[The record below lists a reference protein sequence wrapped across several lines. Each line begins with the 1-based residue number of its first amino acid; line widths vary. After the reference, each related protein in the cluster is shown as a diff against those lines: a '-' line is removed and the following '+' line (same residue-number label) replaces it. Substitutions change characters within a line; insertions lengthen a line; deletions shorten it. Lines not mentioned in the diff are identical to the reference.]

1 MSALHSLLDFI
12 LHIDNYLFVLI
23 QDYGMWIYGI
33 LFLIIFV
40 ETGLVFMP
48 LLPGDSLLFAAGSFC
63 AGVQIDNE
71 IAQLNLFVVLAL
83 LIIAAILGDALN
95 FWIGQKYGR
104 KLAQL
109 KIGKYALLK
118 EKHLQQTQDFFEK
131 HGSKTII
138 IARFVPIVRTFAPFT
153 AGLANMRYNVFLK
166 YNVVG
171 GISWV
176 LGLTLLGYFF
186 GNLTIVRQN
195 FETVIFGIIGLSLLP
210 MLIAIAK
217 EKLAKRWNAEIQS
230 ANTFC
235 KFLSGTAQFER
246 RFPKF

>member
-1 MSALHSLLDFI
+1 MSALTSLLDFI

-23 QDYGMWIYGI
+23 QDYGTWVYGI

-63 AGVQIDNE
+63 AGVQIDDE
-71 IAQLNLFVVLAL
+71 LAQLNLMVVLSL

-95 FWIGQKYGR
+95 FWIGQKYGQ
-104 KLAQL
+104 KLAQI

-118 EKHLQQTQDFFEK
+118 EKHLQKTHDFFEK

-153 AGLANMRYNVFLK
+153 AGLANMRYPVFLK

-171 GISWV
+171 GIGWV

-186 GNLTIVRQN
+186 GNLQIVREN

-210 MLIAIAK
+210 MFIAILK
-217 EKLAKRWNAEIQS
+217 ERLTKH
-230 ANTFC
+230 
-235 KFLSGTAQFER
+235 
-246 RFPKF
+246 

>member
-1 MSALHSLLDFI
+1 
-12 LHIDNYLFVLI
+12 
-23 QDYGMWIYGI
+23 
-33 LFLIIFV
+33 
-40 ETGLVFMP
+40 MP

-63 AGVQIDNE
+63 AGVQIDNDL
-71 IAQLNLFVVLAL
+71 AQLNLLVVLLL

-153 AGLANMRYNVFLK
+153 AGLANMRYSVFLK
-166 YNVVG
+166 FNVVG

-186 GNLTIVRQN
+186 GNLTIVREN

-210 MLIAIAK
+210 MIIAIVK

-230 ANTFC
+230 ANKFC
-235 KFLSGTAQFER
+235 KFLLETAQFGQQSL
-246 RFPKF
+246 KS

>member
-1 MSALHSLLDFI
+1 MSALTSLLDFI

-23 QDYGMWIYGI
+23 QDYGTWVYGI

-63 AGVQIDNE
+63 AGVQIDDE
-71 IAQLNLFVVLAL
+71 LAQLNLMVVLSL

-95 FWIGQKYGR
+95 FWIGQKYGQ
-104 KLAQL
+104 KLAQI

-118 EKHLQQTQDFFEK
+118 EKHLQQTHDFFEK

-153 AGLANMRYNVFLK
+153 AGLANMRYPVFLK

-171 GISWV
+171 GIGWV

-186 GNLTIVRQN
+186 GNLQLVREN

-210 MLIAIAK
+210 MFIAILK
-217 EKLAKRWNAEIQS
+217 ERLTKH
-230 ANTFC
+230 
-235 KFLSGTAQFER
+235 
-246 RFPKF
+246 

>member
-1 MSALHSLLDFI
+1 MSALTSLLDFI
-12 LHIDNYLFVLI
+12 LHIDNYLFDLI
-23 QDYGMWIYGI
+23 QDYGIWVYGI
-33 LFLIIFV
+33 LFLIVFV

-71 IAQLNLFVVLAL
+71 LAQLHLFVVLSL

-109 KIGKYALLK
+109 KIGKYPLLK

-153 AGLANMRYNVFLK
+153 AGVANMRYSTFLK
-166 YNVVG
+166 FNVIG
-171 GISWV
+171 GVSWV
-176 LGLTLLGYFF
+176 LGLTLTGYFF
-186 GNLTIVRQN
+186 GNLDFVRKN

-210 MLIAIAK
+210 MFIAILK
-217 EKLAKRWNAEIQS
+217 EKMTKR
-230 ANTFC
+230 
-235 KFLSGTAQFER
+235 
-246 RFPKF
+246 

>member
-1 MSALHSLLDFI
+1 MSALTSLLDFI
-12 LHIDNYLFVLI
+12 LHIDNYLFLLI
-23 QDYGMWIYGI
+23 QDYGIWVYGI
-33 LFLIIFV
+33 LFLIVFV

-71 IAQLNLFVVLAL
+71 LAQLNLWVVLSL

-109 KIGKYALLK
+109 KIGKYAVLK

-186 GNLTIVRQN
+186 GNLTIVREN

-210 MLIAIAK
+210 MVIAILK
-217 EKLAKRWNAEIQS
+217 EKLAKR
-230 ANTFC
+230 
-235 KFLSGTAQFER
+235 
-246 RFPKF
+246 

>member
-1 MSALHSLLDFI
+1 MSALTSLLDFI

-23 QDYGMWIYGI
+23 QDYGTWVYGI

-63 AGVQIDNE
+63 AGVQIDGE
-71 IAQLNLFVVLAL
+71 LAQLNLVVVLSL

-95 FWIGQKYGR
+95 FWIGQKYGQ
-104 KLAQL
+104 KLAL
-109 KIGKYALLK
+109 IKIGKYALLK
-118 EKHLQQTQDFFEK
+118 EKHLQKTHDFFEK

-153 AGLANMRYNVFLK
+153 AGLANMRYPVFLK

-171 GISWV
+171 GIGWV

-186 GNLTIVRQN
+186 GNLTIVREN

-210 MLIAIAK
+210 MFIAILK
-217 EKLAKRWNAEIQS
+217 ERLTKH
-230 ANTFC
+230 
-235 KFLSGTAQFER
+235 
-246 RFPKF
+246 

>member
-1 MSALHSLLDFI
+1 MSALTSLLDFI

-23 QDYGMWIYGI
+23 QDYGTWVYGI

-63 AGVQIDNE
+63 AGVQIDGE
-71 IAQLNLFVVLAL
+71 LAQLNLVVVLSL

-95 FWIGQKYGR
+95 FWIGQKYGQ
-104 KLAQL
+104 KLAL
-109 KIGKYALLK
+109 IKIGKYALLK
-118 EKHLQQTQDFFEK
+118 EKHLQKTHDFFEK

-153 AGLANMRYNVFLK
+153 AGLANMRYPVFLK

-171 GISWV
+171 GIGWV

-186 GNLTIVRQN
+186 GNLQIVREN

-210 MLIAIAK
+210 MFIAILK
-217 EKLAKRWNAEIQS
+217 ERLTKH
-230 ANTFC
+230 
-235 KFLSGTAQFER
+235 
-246 RFPKF
+246 